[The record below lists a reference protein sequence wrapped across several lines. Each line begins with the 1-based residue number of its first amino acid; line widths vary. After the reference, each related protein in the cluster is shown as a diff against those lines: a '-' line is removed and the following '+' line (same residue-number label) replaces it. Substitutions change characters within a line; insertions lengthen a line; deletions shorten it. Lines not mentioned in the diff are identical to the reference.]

1 MLGVFKRELWTKELT
16 SWYLFD
22 FANSFISINMI
33 VYFSQWVVVDH
44 NVSDFWFA
52 LPAILATLVLVFL
65 STHFGR
71 KGDIH
76 GSHYPIFRN
85 TTLLVFIVVLGLVL
99 AGRTLSY
106 GAVVVP
112 LILFG
117 CYQFFFQLALVPYN
131 AFIKHI
137 SSKEDYG
144 KVSGLGFTFGNA
156 GMILG
161 LLITLPVING
171 SITFF
176 GNDRLA
182 PLIPGLIVFFLF
194 SLPSLIVFSRKRF
207 LKEPIKE
214 EPAPFFKSFWNNLKK
229 SREHPG
235 VFPLL
240 LSFYFFSDAITTLSL
255 YSAIYLQRVFLLPD
269 SFKVK
274 IFILVFAGVVLGAF
288 FGGMLSDKFSHKK
301 ILILSLFFEA
311 VTIFIIALNTNA
323 GILTLIF
330 FLFGLAM
337 GVVYASS
344 RSYLASL
351 IPVEESG
358 TFFGLYTFAERFAS
372 VIGPAVWGIIIFGF
386 STLAP
391 ANYRIAAFVMG
402 VLVLAAAIPLLKIK
416 KLPQESKSF

>member
-1 MLGVFKRELWTKELT
+1 MLKVFQKRLWNKELIP
-16 SWYLFD
+16 WYLYD

-65 STHFGR
+65 STHVGR

-76 GSHYPIFRN
+76 ESHYPIFRN
-85 TTLLVFIVVLGLVL
+85 TTLLVFIVVLGLIL

-144 KVSGLGFTFGNA
+144 KISGLGFAFGNA

-171 SITFF
+171 SVTFF

-182 PLIPGLIVFFLF
+182 PLIPGLIVFSLF

-207 LKEPIKE
+207 LKKPVKE
-214 EPAPFFKSFWNNLKK
+214 EPAHFFKSFWNNLKK
-229 SREHPG
+229 SKEHPG

-240 LSFYFFSDAITTLSL
+240 LSFYLFSDAITTISL

-269 SFKVK
+269 SFKVQ
-274 IFILVFAGVVLGAF
+274 IFIIVFAGVLIGAF
-288 FGGMLSDKFSHKK
+288 FGGMLSDRYSHKK
-301 ILILSLFFEA
+301 ILIISLFLNA
-311 VTIFIIALNTNA
+311 LAIFIIAFNTQVN
-323 GILTLIF
+323 LLSFIF
-330 FLFGLAM
+330 LLFGLTM

-351 IPVEESG
+351 IPVGESG

-372 VIGPAVWGIIIFGF
+372 VIGPAIWGIIIF
-386 STLAP
+386 
-391 ANYRIAAFVMG
+391 
-402 VLVLAAAIPLLKIK
+402 
-416 KLPQESKSF
+416 